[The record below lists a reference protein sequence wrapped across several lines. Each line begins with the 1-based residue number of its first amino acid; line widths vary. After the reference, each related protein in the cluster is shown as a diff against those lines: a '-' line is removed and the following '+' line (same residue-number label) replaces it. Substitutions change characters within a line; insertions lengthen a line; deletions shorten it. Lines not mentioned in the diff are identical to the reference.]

1 MHSDEA
7 LRQQLDRYYYLF
19 RELTFLYEEWS
30 KSHGMSYN
38 NLMILSAIYEHQGDC
53 TQKTLR
59 DKWFLPKQTINSI
72 LKDFERKG
80 LIQLVQSPDDK
91 RNKFI
96 QLTKPGKQQAEKVVP
111 ALRTLELN
119 VLKAMGHE
127 QVECFND
134 DMACFISLFQKGVG
148 EHNE

>member
-1 MHSDEA
+1 MHSNEI
-7 LRQQLDRYYYLF
+7 LRHQLDRYYHLF

-30 KSHGMSYN
+30 KSQGMSYN
-38 NLMILSAIYEHQGDC
+38 NLMIFSAIYEHQGDC

-72 LKDFERKG
+72 LKDFERKK
-80 LIQLVQSPDDK
+80 LIRLVQSPGDK

-96 QLTKPGKQQAEKVVP
+96 KLTKSGTRQAEKVVP
-111 ALRTLELN
+111 ALRTLELE

-127 QVECFND
+127 RVERFNT

-148 EHNE
+148 ENNG